1 MAKDSMLSGMANL
14 NPDAA
19 KMSDGKSRVSMKDLA
34 SLLRFTNTS
43 KFSFILL
50 IFAAILSGGLQVVAP
65 AFLGY
70 TIDHMGEAG
79 SIDLSYLG
87 SHALILLGMYL
98 VAALFTWVVSYY
110 ANVVA
115 AKTALEV
122 RRALSQK
129 LTKLPV
135 SFYDTHPQGD
145 TATHFINDADAISEG
160 MLQGLLNFFT
170 VLVTILGTVGFMVFI
185 SWKMT
190 LIILPMAVLM
200 IWSATTIAK
209 KTTKYFKSQ
218 QNLVGSI
225 SGDVEENLYGRK
237 EIKAFGCE
245 DKFLDEFR
253 EKNEQLNKSSVT
265 AQFASSLPN
274 PVTRFVDST
283 SYILIGALGV
293 WIGGLTAGN
302 ITTFILY
309 WKNFSK
315 PINDLTNITTQIMA
329 AFASLTRVFSILDLP
344 EEKEDPEETYELTSS
359 SAKAPVQAAEDR
371 ASSEAAEDRASSEA
385 AEGGSSPAAGE
396 HGGEVLFEHVTFGYT
411 KEKKIFDDFSL
422 RVEPGQKVAII
433 GPTGCGKTTLMN
445 LLMRFYEPDSGR
457 ILIDGKDITE
467 MSRSELRRR
476 FGMVLQETW
485 LLERSIRDNIAYGRP
500 DATEEEIIAAAKAAR
515 AHGFI
520 KRLPEGY
527 DTVPGKDISLSEGQ
541 KQLLCIARVLLMDPS
556 LLILDEATSAV
567 DTLTEKRIVEA
578 FDNMTKGRTGFIIA
592 HRLSTIAGADQV
604 IKLGKKK

>member
-14 NPDAA
+14 SPDAA

-43 KFSFILL
+43 KFSFVLL

-70 TIDHMGEAG
+70 TIDHMGDVG
-79 SIDLSYLG
+79 GVDLSYLG
-87 SHALILLGMYL
+87 THALILLAMYL

-122 RRALSQK
+122 RNALSLK

-245 DKFLDEFR
+245 DKFLDSFR
-253 EKNEQLNKSSVT
+253 EKNEELNKSSVT

-283 SYILIGALGV
+283 AYILIGALGV
-293 WIGGLTAGN
+293 WIGGLSAGN

-329 AFASLTRVFSILDLP
+329 AFASLSRVFKILDLP
-344 EEKEDPEETYELTSS
+344 EESEDPEETAPSVE
-359 SAKAPVQAAEDR
+359 APVSENGDVPMETASGEKSASELNEKK
-371 ASSEAAEDRASSEA
+371 SSE
-385 AEGGSSPAAGE
+385 
-396 HGGEVLFEHVTFGYT
+396 GEVLFEHVTFGYT
-411 KEKKIFDDFSL
+411 ADKKIFDDFSL
-422 RVEPGQKVAII
+422 KVEPGQKVAII

-457 ILIDGKDITE
+457 ILIDGKDIKD

-500 DATEEEIIAAAKAAR
+500 DATDEEVIAAARAAR

-520 KRLPEGY
+520 KRLPDGY
-527 DTVPGKDISLSEGQ
+527 DTIPGKEISLSEGQ
-541 KQLLCIARVLLMDPS
+541 KQLLCIARVLLMDPD

-578 FDNMTKGRTGFIIA
+578 FDNMTSGRTGFIIA

-604 IKLGKKK
+604 ITLGKKK

>member
-344 EEKEDPEETYELTSS
+344 EEKEDPEETSELTSS
-359 SAKAPVQAAEDR
+359 SAKAPVQAAEG
-371 ASSEAAEDRASSEA
+371 RASSEA

>member
-1 MAKDSMLSGMANL
+1 MLSGMGNL
-14 NPDAA
+14 SPDAA
-19 KMSDGKSRVSMKDLA
+19 KMSDGKSRISMKDLTA
-34 SLLRFTNTS
+34 LLRFTGTS
-43 KFSFILL
+43 KISLILL
-50 IFAAILSGGLQVVAP
+50 ILAAVFSGALQVVAP
-65 AFLGY
+65 AFLGT
-70 TIDHMGEAG
+70 TIDNMGETG
-79 SIDLSYLG
+79 NVDLKYLG
-87 SHALILLGMYL
+87 TRASILLGMYL
-98 VAALFTWVVSYY
+98 LAAIFTWVVSYF

-122 RRALSQK
+122 RNALSKK
-129 LTKLPV
+129 LTHLPV
-135 SFYDTHPQGD
+135 SFYDTHAQGD

-160 MLQGLLNFFT
+160 MLQGLLNLFT

-209 KTTKYFKSQ
+209 KTTKYFKKQ

-245 DKFLDEFR
+245 EKFLSSFR
-253 EKNEQLNKSSVT
+253 EKNRELEASSVT

-283 SYILIGALGV
+283 TYVLIGALGV
-293 WIGGLTAGN
+293 WFGGLTAGN

-329 AFASLTRVFSILDLP
+329 AFASLSRVFKILDLP
-344 EEKEDPEETYELTSS
+344 EETPDAGIEADMASGEK
-359 SAKAPVQAAEDR
+359 SASEMNEKK
-371 ASSEAAEDRASSEA
+371 SSE
-385 AEGGSSPAAGE
+385 
-396 HGGEVLFEHVTFGYT
+396 GEVLFEHVTFGYT
-411 KEKKIFDDFSL
+411 SDKKIFDDFSL
-422 RVEPGQKVAII
+422 SVEPGQKVAII

-457 ILIDGKDITE
+457 ILIDGKDIKD
-467 MSRSELRRR
+467 MPRSELRRR

-500 DATEEEIIAAAKAAR
+500 EATDEEVIAAARAAR

-520 KRLPEGY
+520 KRLPDGY
-527 DTVPGKDISLSEGQ
+527 DTIPGKEISLSEGQ
-541 KQLLCIARVLLMDPS
+541 KQLLCIARVLLMDPD

-578 FDNMTKGRTGFIIA
+578 FDNMTSGRTGFIIA

-604 IKLGKKK
+604 ISLGKKK

>member
-344 EEKEDPEETYELTSS
+344 EEKEDPEETSELTSS
-359 SAKAPVQAAEDR
+359 SPKAPAQAAEG
-371 ASSEAAEDRASSEA
+371 RASSEA

>member
-135 SFYDTHPQGD
+135 SFYDSHPQGD

-344 EEKEDPEETYELTSS
+344 EEKEDPEETSELTSS
-359 SAKAPVQAAEDR
+359 SAKAPAQAAEDR
-371 ASSEAAEDRASSEA
+371 TSSEA
-385 AEGGSSPAAGE
+385 AEGGSSPTAGE

-422 RVEPGQKVAII
+422 RVKPGQKVAII

-485 LLERSIRDNIAYGRP
+485 LLERSIRDNISYGRP
-500 DATEEEIIAAAKAAR
+500 DATDEEVIAAAKAAR

-520 KRLPEGY
+520 KRLPDGY

-604 IKLGKKK
+604 ITLGKKK

>member
-344 EEKEDPEETYELTSS
+344 EEKEDPEELSELTSS
-359 SAKAPVQAAEDR
+359 SAKAPSQAAEG
-371 ASSEAAEDRASSEA
+371 RASSEA
-385 AEGGSSPAAGE
+385 AEGGSSPTAGE

-520 KRLPEGY
+520 KRLPDGY

>member
-1 MAKDSMLSGMANL
+1 MLSGMGNL
-14 NPDAA
+14 SPDAA
-19 KMSDGKSRVSMKDLA
+19 KMSDGKNRISLKDLS
-34 SLLRFTNTS
+34 SLLRFTGTS
-43 KFSFILL
+43 KFSLVLL
-50 IFAAILSGGLQVVAP
+50 IMAAVLSGGLQVVAP
-65 AFLGY
+65 AFLGA
-70 TIDHMGEAG
+70 TVDHMGDAG
-79 SIDLSYLG
+79 NVDLSYLTRR
-87 SHALILLGMYL
+87 ALILLGMYL
-98 VAALFTWVVSYY
+98 MAALFTWVVSYF

-122 RRALSQK
+122 RRSLSKK
-129 LTKLPV
+129 LSHLPV

-160 MLQGLLNFFT
+160 MLQGLLNLFT
-170 VLVTILGTVGFMVFI
+170 VLVTILGTVGFMVYI

-190 LIILPMAVLM
+190 IIILPMAVLM

-218 QNLVGSI
+218 QNLVGSL

-237 EIKAFGCE
+237 EIKAFGCQE
-245 DKFLDEFR
+245 KFLSEFR
-253 EKNEQLNKSSVT
+253 EKNDELNKSSVT

-283 SYILIGALGV
+283 TYILIGALGV
-293 WIGGLTAGN
+293 WFGGLSVGN

-315 PINDLTNITTQIMA
+315 PINDLTNITTQVMA
-329 AFASLTRVFSILDLP
+329 AFASLSRVFSILDLP
-344 EEKEDPEETYELTSS
+344 EESEEEKTSS
-359 SAKAPVQAAEDR
+359 DEKSASGVNEKN
-371 ASSEAAEDRASSEA
+371 SSE
-385 AEGGSSPAAGE
+385 
-396 HGGEVLFEHVTFGYT
+396 GEVLFEHLTFGYT
-411 KEKKIFDDFSL
+411 SDKKIFDDFSL
-422 RVEPGQKVAII
+422 TVEPGQKIAII

-457 ILIDGKDITE
+457 ILIDGKDIKD
-467 MSRSELRRR
+467 MPRSELRRR

-500 DATEEEIIAAAKAAR
+500 DATDEEVIAAAKAAR

-520 KRLPEGY
+520 KRLPDGY
-527 DTVPGKDISLSEGQ
+527 DTIPGKEISLSEGQ
-541 KQLLCIARVLLMDPS
+541 KQLLCIARVLLMDPD

-578 FDNMTKGRTGFIIA
+578 FDNMTRGRTGFIIA

-604 IKLGKKK
+604 ISLGKKK

>member
-115 AKTALEV
+115 AKTAMEV

-344 EEKEDPEETYELTSS
+344 EEKEDPEEISAPASS
-359 SAKAPVQAAEDR
+359 SAKAPVQAAEG
-371 ASSEAAEDRASSEA
+371 RASSEA

-467 MSRSELRRR
+467 MSRYELRRR

>member
-1 MAKDSMLSGMANL
+1 MLSGMANL

-19 KMSDGKSRVSMKDLA
+19 KMSDGKSRVSTKDLA

-98 VAALFTWVVSYY
+98 VAALFTWVVSNY

-122 RRALSQK
+122 RRALSLK

-344 EEKEDPEETYELTSS
+344 EEKEDPEETSELTSS

-371 ASSEAAEDRASSEA
+371 TSSEAAV
-385 AEGGSSPAAGE
+385 GGSSPVAGE

-422 RVEPGQKVAII
+422 RVKPGQKVAII

-500 DATEEEIIAAAKAAR
+500 DATDEEVIAAAKAAR

-520 KRLPEGY
+520 KRLPDGY

-604 IKLGKKK
+604 ITLGKKK

>member
-14 NPDAA
+14 SPDVA

-43 KFSFILL
+43 KFSFVLL
-50 IFAAILSGGLQVVAP
+50 ILAAILSGGLQVVAP
-65 AFLGY
+65 AYLGY

-79 SIDLSYLG
+79 AVDLSYLG
-87 SHALILLGMYL
+87 THALILLGMYL
-98 VAALFTWVVSYY
+98 VAALFTWVVSYF

-122 RRALSQK
+122 RRALSLK

-170 VLVTILGTVGFMVFI
+170 VLVTILGTIGFMVYI

-200 IWSATTIAK
+200 VWSATTIAK

-245 DKFLDEFR
+245 DKFLDSFR
-253 EKNEQLNKSSVT
+253 EKNEELNKSSVT

-283 SYILIGALGV
+283 AYILIGALGV
-293 WIGGLTAGN
+293 WIGGLSAGN

-329 AFASLTRVFSILDLP
+329 AFASLSRVFKILDLP
-344 EEKEDPEETYELTSS
+344 EESEDPEESGSGDGETS
-359 SAKAPVQAAEDR
+359 AANR
-371 ASSEAAEDRASSEA
+371 K
-385 AEGGSSPAAGE
+385 PAVR
-396 HGGEVLFEHVTFGYT
+396 GEVLFEHVTFGYT

-422 RVEPGQKVAII
+422 KVEPGQKVAII

-445 LLMRFYEPDSGR
+445 LLMRFYEQDEGR
-457 ILIDGKDITE
+457 ILIDGRDIRE
-467 MSRSELRRR
+467 MPRSELRRM

-500 DATEEEIIAAAKAAR
+500 DATDEEVIAAAKAAR

-520 KRLPEGY
+520 KRLPDGY

-604 IKLGKKK
+604 ITLGKKK

>member
-1 MAKDSMLSGMANL
+1 M
-14 NPDAA
+14 
-19 KMSDGKSRVSMKDLA
+19 
-34 SLLRFTNTS
+34 
-43 KFSFILL
+43 I
-50 IFAAILSGGLQVVAP
+50 
-65 AFLGY
+65 Y
-70 TIDHMGEAG
+70 
-79 SIDLSYLG
+79 
-87 SHALILLGMYL
+87 
-98 VAALFTWVVSYY
+98 
-110 ANVVA
+110 
-115 AKTALEV
+115 
-122 RRALSQK
+122 
-129 LTKLPV
+129 
-135 SFYDTHPQGD
+135 
-145 TATHFINDADAISEG
+145 
-160 MLQGLLNFFT
+160 
-170 VLVTILGTVGFMVFI
+170 I

-245 DKFLDEFR
+245 EKFLGSFR

-283 SYILIGALGV
+283 TYILIGALGV
-293 WIGGLTAGN
+293 WFGGLSVGN

-315 PINDLTNITTQIMA
+315 PINDLTNITTQVMA
-329 AFASLTRVFSILDLP
+329 AFASLSRVFAILDLP
-344 EEKEDPEETYELTSS
+344 EESEDMETAGSGNGKE
-359 SAKAPVQAAEDR
+359 
-371 ASSEAAEDRASSEA
+371 
-385 AEGGSSPAAGE
+385 
-396 HGGEVLFEHVTFGYT
+396 GEVLFEHVTFGYT
-411 KEKKIFDDFSL
+411 KDKKIFDDFSL

-457 ILIDGKDITE
+457 ILIDGQDIRE
-467 MSRSELRRR
+467 ISRADLRRR

-485 LLERSIRDNIAYGRP
+485 LLERSIRDNISYGRP
-500 DATEEEIIAAAKAAR
+500 DATDEEVIAAAKAAR

-520 KRLPEGY
+520 KRLPDGY

-604 IKLGKKK
+604 ITLGKKK

>member
-1 MAKDSMLSGMANL
+1 MLSGMANL

-344 EEKEDPEETYELTSS
+344 EEKEDPEETSELTSS
-359 SAKAPVQAAEDR
+359 SAKAPVQ
-371 ASSEAAEDRASSEA
+371 AAEDRASSEA

-422 RVEPGQKVAII
+422 RVKPGQKVAII

-520 KRLPEGY
+520 KRLPDGY

-604 IKLGKKK
+604 IKLGMKK

>member
-1 MAKDSMLSGMANL
+1 MAKDSMLSGMGNL

-19 KMSDGKSRVSMKDLA
+19 KMSDAKTRVSLKDLTA
-34 SLLRFTNTS
+34 LLRFTGTS
-43 KFSFILL
+43 RFSIVLL
-50 IFAAILSGGLQVVAP
+50 ILAAVLSGGLQVVAP
-65 AFLGY
+65 AFLGA
-70 TIDHMGEAG
+70 TIDNMGEAG
-79 SIDLSYLG
+79 AVDLSYLG
-87 SHALILLGMYL
+87 KRALILLGMYL
-98 VAALFTWVVSYY
+98 LAALFTWVVSYF

-122 RRALSQK
+122 RKALSRK
-129 LTKLPV
+129 LSHLPV
-135 SFYDTHPQGD
+135 SFYDTHAQGD

-160 MLQGLLNFFT
+160 MLQGLLNLFT
-170 VLVTILGTVGFMVFI
+170 VLVTILGTVGFMVYI

-225 SGDVEENLYGRK
+225 SGDVEENLYGRR

-245 DKFLDEFR
+245 DKFLDAFR

-283 SYILIGALGV
+283 TYILIGALGV
-293 WIGGLTAGN
+293 WFGGLSVGN

-315 PINDLTNITTQIMA
+315 PINDLTNITTQVMA

-344 EEKEDPEETYELTSS
+344 EEKD
-359 SAKAPVQAAEDR
+359 
-371 ASSEAAEDRASSEA
+371 
-385 AEGGSSPAAGE
+385 EGAAGTAVAGKE
-396 HGGEVLFEHVTFGYT
+396 TDEADATGKLTAEAGEGEVLFEHVTFGYT
-411 KEKKIFDDFSL
+411 ADKKIFDDFSL

-445 LLMRFYEPDSGR
+445 LLMRFYEPDAGR
-457 ILIDGKDITE
+457 ILIDGRDIRE
-467 MSRSELRRR
+467 MPRSELRRR

-500 DATEEEIIAAAKAAR
+500 EATDEEVIAAAKAAR

-520 KRLPEGY
+520 KRLPDGY

-578 FDNMTKGRTGFIIA
+578 FDNMTRGRTGFIIA

-604 IKLGKKK
+604 IKLGQPKRG

>member
-344 EEKEDPEETYELTSS
+344 EEKEDPEETSELTSS
-359 SAKAPVQAAEDR
+359 SAKAPVQ
-371 ASSEAAEDRASSEA
+371 AAEDRASSEA

-422 RVEPGQKVAII
+422 RVKPGQKVAII

-520 KRLPEGY
+520 KRLPDGY

-604 IKLGKKK
+604 IKLGMKK

>member
-1 MAKDSMLSGMANL
+1 MLSGMGNL
-14 NPDAA
+14 SPDAA
-19 KMSDGKSRVSMKDLA
+19 KMSDGKSRISMKDLTA
-34 SLLRFTNTS
+34 LLRFTGTS
-43 KFSFILL
+43 KISLILL
-50 IFAAILSGGLQVVAP
+50 ILAAIFSGALQVVAP
-65 AFLGY
+65 AFLGT
-70 TIDHMGEAG
+70 TIDNMGETG
-79 SIDLSYLG
+79 NVDLKYLG
-87 SHALILLGMYL
+87 TRASILLGMYL
-98 VAALFTWVVSYY
+98 LAAIFTWVVSYF

-122 RRALSQK
+122 RNALSKK
-129 LTKLPV
+129 LTHLPV
-135 SFYDTHPQGD
+135 SFYDTHAQGD

-160 MLQGLLNFFT
+160 MLQGLLNLFT

-209 KTTKYFKSQ
+209 KTTKYFKKQ

-245 DKFLDEFR
+245 EKFLSSFR
-253 EKNEQLNKSSVT
+253 EKNRELEASSVT

-283 SYILIGALGV
+283 TYVLIGALGV
-293 WIGGLTAGN
+293 WFGGLTAGN

-329 AFASLTRVFSILDLP
+329 AFASLSRVFKILDLP
-344 EEKEDPEETYELTSS
+344 EETPDAGIEADMASGEK
-359 SAKAPVQAAEDR
+359 SASEMNEKK
-371 ASSEAAEDRASSEA
+371 SSE
-385 AEGGSSPAAGE
+385 
-396 HGGEVLFEHVTFGYT
+396 GEVLFEHVTFGYT
-411 KEKKIFDDFSL
+411 SDKKIFDDFSL
-422 RVEPGQKVAII
+422 SVEPGQKVAII

-457 ILIDGKDITE
+457 ILIDGKDIKD
-467 MSRSELRRR
+467 MPRSELRRR

-500 DATEEEIIAAAKAAR
+500 EATDEEVIAAARAAR

-520 KRLPEGY
+520 KRLPDGY
-527 DTVPGKDISLSEGQ
+527 DTIPGKEISLSEGQ
-541 KQLLCIARVLLMDPS
+541 KQLLCIARVLLMDPD

-578 FDNMTKGRTGFIIA
+578 FDNMTSGRTGFIIA

-604 IKLGKKK
+604 ISLEKKK

>member
-1 MAKDSMLSGMANL
+1 MLSGMANL

-344 EEKEDPEETYELTSS
+344 EEKEDPEELSELTSS
-359 SAKAPVQAAEDR
+359 SAKAPAQAAED
-371 ASSEAAEDRASSEA
+371 APSAAENQLSTAVT
-385 AEGGSSPAAGE
+385 E

-520 KRLPEGY
+520 KRLPDGY

>member
-1 MAKDSMLSGMANL
+1 MAKDSMLSGMGNL
-14 NPDAA
+14 SPDAA
-19 KMSDGKSRVSMKDLA
+19 KMSDAKSRVSMKDLA
-34 SLLRFTNTS
+34 ALLRFTGTS
-43 KFSFILL
+43 KFSIVLL
-50 IFAAILSGGLQVVAP
+50 ILAAIFSGGLQVVAP
-65 AFLGY
+65 AFLGN
-70 TIDHMGEAG
+70 TIDNMGEAG
-79 SIDLSYLG
+79 NVDLKYLG
-87 SHALILLGMYL
+87 IHALILLGMYL

-115 AKTALEV
+115 AKTSLEV
-122 RRALSQK
+122 RKALSLK

-145 TATHFINDADAISEG
+145 TATHFINDADAIAEG

-170 VLVTILGTVGFMVFI
+170 VVVTILGTVGFMVFI

-225 SGDVEENLYGRK
+225 SGDVEENLYGRR

-245 DKFLDEFR
+245 EKFLDSFR

-283 SYILIGALGV
+283 AYILIGALGV
-293 WIGGLTAGN
+293 WFGGLTAGN

-329 AFASLTRVFSILDLP
+329 AFASLGRVFAILDLP
-344 EEKEDPEETYELTSS
+344 EETPDAEIEAETASGEKSASELNE
-359 SAKAPVQAAEDR
+359 KK
-371 ASSEAAEDRASSEA
+371 SSE
-385 AEGGSSPAAGE
+385 
-396 HGGEVLFEHVTFGYT
+396 GEVLFEHVTFGYT
-411 KEKKIFDDFSL
+411 SDKKIFDDFSL
-422 RVEPGQKVAII
+422 AVEPGQKIAII

-457 ILIDGKDITE
+457 ILIDGKDIKD
-467 MSRSELRRR
+467 MPRSELRRR

-500 DATEEEIIAAAKAAR
+500 DATDEEVIAAAKAAR

-520 KRLPEGY
+520 KRLPDGY
-527 DTVPGKDISLSEGQ
+527 DTIPGKEISLSEGQ
-541 KQLLCIARVLLMDPS
+541 KQLLCIARVLLMDPD

-578 FDNMTKGRTGFIIA
+578 FDNMTSGRTGFIIA

-604 IKLGKKK
+604 ITLGKKK

>member
-14 NPDAA
+14 APDAA
-19 KMSDGKSRVSMKDLA
+19 KMSDGKSRIAWKDL
-34 SLLRFTNTS
+34 SVLLHFTGTS
-43 KFSFILL
+43 KFAMILL
-50 IFAAILSGGLQVVAP
+50 ILAAIGSGALQVVAP
-65 AFLGY
+65 AFLGA
-70 TIDHMGEAG
+70 TIDNMGEAG
-79 SIDLSYLG
+79 SVDLTYLG
-87 SHALILLGMYL
+87 HRALILLGMYL
-98 VAALFTWVVSYY
+98 AAALFTWVVSYF

-122 RRALSQK
+122 RRSLSAK
-129 LTKLPV
+129 LTRLPV

-145 TATHFINDADAISEG
+145 TATYFINDADAISEG
-160 MLQGLLNFFT
+160 TLQGLLNLFS
-170 VLVTILGTVGFMVFI
+170 VLVTVLGTIAFMSWI

-190 LIILPMAVLM
+190 LIILPMAALM

-209 KTTKYFKSQ
+209 KTKQHFKSQ
-218 QNLVGSI
+218 QSLVAAI

-245 DKFLDEFR
+245 DKFVEAFR
-253 EKNEQLNKSSVT
+253 EKNEQLEKSSV
-265 AQFASSLPN
+265 AAAFASSLPN
-274 PVTRFVDST
+274 PVTRFVDNST
-283 SYILIGALGV
+283 YVLIGALGV
-293 WIGGLTAGN
+293 WFGGLSVGN

-315 PINDLTNITTQIMA
+315 PINDLTNITTQVMA
-329 AFASLTRVFSILDLP
+329 AFASLSRVLAILDLP
-344 EEKEDPEETYELTSS
+344 EEKEDPA
-359 SAKAPVQAAEDR
+359 SAD
-371 ASSEAAEDRASSEA
+371 EANAGQTDMKQ
-385 AEGGSSPAAGE
+385 EGSAGE
-396 HGGEVLFEHVTFGYT
+396 KEGTGEVLFQHVTFGYT
-411 KEKKIFDDFSL
+411 SDKKIFDDFSL
-422 RVEPGQKVAII
+422 DVKPGQKVAII

-445 LLMRFYEPDSGR
+445 LLMRFYEPDSGS
-457 ILIDGKDITE
+457 ILIDGKNICD
-467 MSRSELRRR
+467 MPRSELRSR

-485 LLERSIRDNIAYGRP
+485 LLEASIRDNIAYGRP
-500 DATEEEIIAAAKAAR
+500 DATEEEIIEAAKAAR

-520 KRLPEGY
+520 KRLPNGY
-527 DTVPGKDISLSEGQ
+527 DTIPGKEISLSEGQ

-604 IKLGKKK
+604 IRLGKATQKK

>member
-1 MAKDSMLSGMANL
+1 MAKESMLSGMGNL
-14 NPDAA
+14 SPDAA
-19 KMSDGKSRVSMKDLA
+19 KMSDGKSRISMKDLTA
-34 SLLRFTNTS
+34 LLRFTGTS
-43 KFSFILL
+43 KISLILL
-50 IFAAILSGGLQVVAP
+50 ILAAVFSGALQVVAP
-65 AFLGY
+65 AFLGT
-70 TIDHMGEAG
+70 TIDNMGEAG
-79 SIDLSYLG
+79 NVDLKYLG
-87 SHALILLGMYL
+87 TRASILLGMYL
-98 VAALFTWVVSYY
+98 LAAIFTWVVSYF

-122 RRALSQK
+122 RNALSKK
-129 LTKLPV
+129 LTRLPV
-135 SFYDTHPQGD
+135 SFYDTHAQGD

-160 MLQGLLNFFT
+160 MLQGLLNLFT

-209 KTTKYFKSQ
+209 KTTKYFKKQ

-245 DKFLDEFR
+245 EKFLSSFR
-253 EKNEQLNKSSVT
+253 EKNRELEASSVT

-283 SYILIGALGV
+283 TYVLIGALGV
-293 WIGGLTAGN
+293 WFGGLTAGN

-329 AFASLTRVFSILDLP
+329 AFASLSRVFKILDLP
-344 EEKEDPEETYELTSS
+344 EETPDAGSEAETASGEK
-359 SAKAPVQAAEDR
+359 SANEMNEKK
-371 ASSEAAEDRASSEA
+371 SSE
-385 AEGGSSPAAGE
+385 
-396 HGGEVLFEHVTFGYT
+396 GEVLFEHVTFGYT
-411 KEKKIFDDFSL
+411 SDKKIFDDFSL
-422 RVEPGQKVAII
+422 SVEPGQKVAII

-457 ILIDGKDITE
+457 ILIDGKDIKD
-467 MSRSELRRR
+467 MPRSELRRR

-500 DATEEEIIAAAKAAR
+500 EATDEEVIAAARAAR

-520 KRLPEGY
+520 KRLPDGY
-527 DTVPGKDISLSEGQ
+527 DTIPGKEISLSEGQ
-541 KQLLCIARVLLMDPS
+541 KQLLCIARVLLMDPD

-578 FDNMTKGRTGFIIA
+578 FDNMTSGRTGFIIA

-604 IKLGKKK
+604 ISLGKKK

>member
-14 NPDAA
+14 SPDAA

-43 KFSFILL
+43 KFSFVLL

-70 TIDHMGEAG
+70 TIDHMGDVG
-79 SIDLSYLG
+79 GVDLSYLG
-87 SHALILLGMYL
+87 THALILLAMYL

-122 RRALSQK
+122 RNALSLK

-245 DKFLDEFR
+245 DKFLDSFR
-253 EKNEQLNKSSVT
+253 EKNEELNKSSVT

-283 SYILIGALGV
+283 AYILIGALGV
-293 WIGGLTAGN
+293 WIGGLSAGN

-329 AFASLTRVFSILDLP
+329 AFASLSRVFKILDLP
-344 EEKEDPEETYELTSS
+344 EESEDPEETAPSVE
-359 SAKAPVQAAEDR
+359 APVSENGDVPMETASGEKSASELNEKK
-371 ASSEAAEDRASSEA
+371 SSE
-385 AEGGSSPAAGE
+385 
-396 HGGEVLFEHVTFGYT
+396 GEVLFEHVTFGYT
-411 KEKKIFDDFSL
+411 ADKKIFDDFSL
-422 RVEPGQKVAII
+422 KVEPGQKVAII

-457 ILIDGKDITE
+457 ILIDGKDIKD
-467 MSRSELRRR
+467 MPRSELRRR

-500 DATEEEIIAAAKAAR
+500 DATDEEVIAAARAAR

-520 KRLPEGY
+520 KRLPDGY
-527 DTVPGKDISLSEGQ
+527 DTIPGKEISLSEGQ
-541 KQLLCIARVLLMDPS
+541 KQLLCIARVLLMDPD

-578 FDNMTKGRTGFIIA
+578 FDNMTSGRTGFIIA

-604 IKLGKKK
+604 ITLGKKK

>member
-253 EKNEQLNKSSVT
+253 ENNEQLNKSSVT

-344 EEKEDPEETYELTSS
+344 VEKEDPEELSAPASS
-359 SAKAPVQAAEDR
+359 SPKAPAQAAEDR
-371 ASSEAAEDRASSEA
+371 TSSEA

-422 RVEPGQKVAII
+422 RVKPGQKVAII

-520 KRLPEGY
+520 KRLPDGY

-604 IKLGKKK
+604 IKLGMKK

>member
-1 MAKDSMLSGMANL
+1 MLSGMGNL

-19 KMSDGKSRVSMKDLA
+19 KMSSGKNRISLKDLGA
-34 SLLRFTNTS
+34 LLRFTGTS
-43 KFSFILL
+43 KFSLLLL
-50 IFAAILSGGLQVVAP
+50 IFAAIVSGGLQVVAP
-65 AFLGY
+65 ALLGDTIDNMGDVGAVDLSFLG
-70 TIDHMGEAG
+70 TR
-79 SIDLSYLG
+79 
-87 SHALILLGMYL
+87 ALILLGMYL
-98 VAALFTWVVSYY
+98 VAALFTWVVSFF
-110 ANVVA
+110 ANIVA

-122 RRALSQK
+122 RKALSLK
-129 LTKLPV
+129 LTRLPI
-135 SFYDTHPQGD
+135 SFYDTHPQGE
-145 TATHFINDADAISEG
+145 TSAYFINDADAISEG

-170 VLVTILGTVGFMVFI
+170 VLVTIMGTVGFMVFI

-209 KTTKYFKSQ
+209 KTTKYFKKQ
-218 QNLVGSI
+218 QNLVAEI

-245 DKFLDEFR
+245 EKFLGSFR
-253 EKNEQLNKSSVT
+253 EKNEELNASSVT

-283 SYILIGALGV
+283 TYILIGALGV
-293 WIGGLTAGN
+293 WFGGLTVGN
-302 ITTFILY
+302 IATFFLF

-329 AFASLTRVFSILDLP
+329 AFASLTRVFTILDLP
-344 EEKEDPEETYELTSS
+344 EESEEKACEDT
-359 SAKAPVQAAEDR
+359 AEQ
-371 ASSEAAEDRASSEA
+371 EP
-385 AEGGSSPAAGE
+385 GGK
-396 HGGEVLFEHVTFGYT
+396 GEVLFEHVNFGYT

-422 RVEPGQKVAII
+422 KVEPGQKVAII

-445 LLMRFYEPDSGR
+445 LLMRFYEQDSGR
-457 ILIDGKDITE
+457 IVIDGKDIRE
-467 MSRSELRRR
+467 IPRAKLRRM

-485 LLERSIRDNIAYGRP
+485 LLEASIRDNIAYGKP
-500 DATEEEIIAAAKAAR
+500 DATEEEIVKAAQAAR

-520 KRLPEGY
+520 MRLPNGY
-527 DTVPGKDISLSEGQ
+527 DTVLGQELSLSEGQ

-578 FDNMTKGRTGFIIA
+578 FENMTKGRTGFIIA

-604 IKLGKKK
+604 IKLGAPAPSTAKSTNLKPNGDTI

>member
-344 EEKEDPEETYELTSS
+344 EEKEDPEETSELTSS
-359 SAKAPVQAAEDR
+359 SPKAPAQ
-371 ASSEAAEDRASSEA
+371 AAEDRASSEA

-467 MSRSELRRR
+467 MSRYELRRR

>member
-1 MAKDSMLSGMANL
+1 MLSGMGNL
-14 NPDAA
+14 SPDAA
-19 KMSDGKSRVSMKDLA
+19 KMSDAKSRVSMKDLA
-34 SLLRFTNTS
+34 ALLRFTGTS
-43 KFSFILL
+43 KFSIVLL
-50 IFAAILSGGLQVVAP
+50 ILAAILSGGLQVVAP
-65 AFLGY
+65 AFLGS
-70 TIDHMGEAG
+70 TIDNMGEAG
-79 SIDLSYLG
+79 NVDLKYLG
-87 SHALILLGMYL
+87 IRASILLGMYL
-98 VAALFTWVVSYY
+98 IAAVFTWVVSYF

-122 RRALSQK
+122 RKALSKK
-129 LTKLPV
+129 LTRLPV

-170 VLVTILGTVGFMVFI
+170 VMVTILGTVGFMVFI

-190 LIILPMAVLM
+190 LIILPMAFLM

-209 KTTKYFKSQ
+209 TTTKYFKSQ

-245 DKFLDEFR
+245 DKFLDSFR

-283 SYILIGALGV
+283 TYILIGALGV
-293 WIGGLTAGN
+293 WFGGLTAGN

-315 PINDLTNITTQIMA
+315 PINDLTNITTQVMA
-329 AFASLTRVFSILDLP
+329 AFASLSRVFKILDLP
-344 EEKEDPEETYELTSS
+344 EESEDP
-359 SAKAPVQAAEDR
+359 AAEGTT
-371 ASSEAAEDRASSEA
+371 ASSEKATSELN
-385 AEGGSSPAAGE
+385 EKHSGE
-396 HGGEVLFEHVTFGYT
+396 GEVLFEHVTFGYT
-411 KEKKIFDDFSL
+411 SDKKIFDDFSL

-445 LLMRFYEPDSGR
+445 LLMRFYEADGGR
-457 ILIDGKDITE
+457 ILIDGKDIRE
-467 MSRSELRRR
+467 IPRSELRRR

-485 LLERSIRDNIAYGRP
+485 LLERSIRENIAYGRP
-500 DATEEEIIAAAKAAR
+500 DATDEEVIAAAKAAR

-520 KRLPEGY
+520 KRRPDGY
-527 DTVPGKDISLSEGQ
+527 DTIPGKEISLSEGQ
-541 KQLLCIARVLLMDPS
+541 KQLLCIARVLLMDPD

-578 FDNMTKGRTGFIIA
+578 FDNMTRGRTGFIIA

-604 IKLGKKK
+604 ISLGAAKTK

>member
-344 EEKEDPEETYELTSS
+344 EENEDPEETSELTSS

-371 ASSEAAEDRASSEA
+371 TSSEA
-385 AEGGSSPAAGE
+385 AEGGSPPAEGE

-422 RVEPGQKVAII
+422 RVQPGQKVAII

-520 KRLPEGY
+520 KRLPDGY

>member
-344 EEKEDPEETYELTSS
+344 EEKEDPEELSELTSS
-359 SAKAPVQAAEDR
+359 SAKAPVQAAEG
-371 ASSEAAEDRASSEA
+371 RASSEA

-422 RVEPGQKVAII
+422 RVKPGQKVAII

-520 KRLPEGY
+520 KRLPDGY

-604 IKLGKKK
+604 IKLGMKK

>member
-1 MAKDSMLSGMANL
+1 MAKDSMLSGMGNL
-14 NPDAA
+14 SPDAA
-19 KMSDGKSRVSMKDLA
+19 KMSDAKSRVSMKDLA
-34 SLLRFTNTS
+34 ALLRFTGTS
-43 KFSFILL
+43 KFSIVLL
-50 IFAAILSGGLQVVAP
+50 ILAAIFSGGLQVVAP
-65 AFLGY
+65 AFLGN
-70 TIDHMGEAG
+70 TIDNMGEAG
-79 SIDLSYLG
+79 NVDLKYLG
-87 SHALILLGMYL
+87 IHALILLGMYL

-115 AKTALEV
+115 AKTSLEV
-122 RRALSQK
+122 RKALSLK

-145 TATHFINDADAISEG
+145 TATHFINDADAIAEG

-170 VLVTILGTVGFMVFI
+170 VVVTILGTVGFMVFI

-225 SGDVEENLYGRK
+225 SGDVEENLYGRR

-245 DKFLDEFR
+245 EKFLDSFR

-283 SYILIGALGV
+283 AYILIGALGV
-293 WIGGLTAGN
+293 WFGGLTAGN

-329 AFASLTRVFSILDLP
+329 AFASLGRVFAILDLP
-344 EEKEDPEETYELTSS
+344 EETPDAEIEAETGSGEKSASELNE
-359 SAKAPVQAAEDR
+359 KK
-371 ASSEAAEDRASSEA
+371 SSE
-385 AEGGSSPAAGE
+385 
-396 HGGEVLFEHVTFGYT
+396 GEVLFEHVTFGYT
-411 KEKKIFDDFSL
+411 SDKKIFDDFSL
-422 RVEPGQKVAII
+422 AVEPGQKIAII

-457 ILIDGKDITE
+457 ILIDGKDIKD
-467 MSRSELRRR
+467 MPRSELRRR

-500 DATEEEIIAAAKAAR
+500 DATDEEVIAAAKAAR

-520 KRLPEGY
+520 KRLPDGY
-527 DTVPGKDISLSEGQ
+527 DTIPGKEISLSEGQ
-541 KQLLCIARVLLMDPS
+541 KQLLCIARVLLMDPD

-578 FDNMTKGRTGFIIA
+578 FDNMTSGRTGFIIA

-604 IKLGKKK
+604 ITLGKKK

>member
-1 MAKDSMLSGMANL
+1 MAKDSMLSGMGNL
-14 NPDAA
+14 SPDAA
-19 KMSDGKSRVSMKDLA
+19 KMSDAKTRVSLKDLTA
-34 SLLRFTNTS
+34 LLQFTGTS
-43 KFSFILL
+43 KFSLVLL
-50 IFAAILSGGLQVVAP
+50 ILAAILSGGLQVVAP
-65 AFLGY
+65 AFLGA
-70 TIDHMGEAG
+70 TIDNMGEAG
-79 SIDLSYLG
+79 NVDLTYLG
-87 SHALILLGMYL
+87 TRALILLGMYL
-98 VAALFTWVVSYY
+98 LAALFTWVVTYF

-122 RRALSQK
+122 RRSLSHK
-129 LTKLPV
+129 LSHLPV

-160 MLQGLLNFFT
+160 MLQGLLNLFT

-218 QNLVGSI
+218 QNLVGSL

-245 DKFLDEFR
+245 EKFLSAFR
-253 EKNEQLNKSSVT
+253 EKNEELNKSSVT

-283 SYILIGALGV
+283 TYILIGALGV
-293 WIGGLTAGN
+293 WFGGLTVGN

-315 PINDLTNITTQIMA
+315 PINDLTNITTQVMA
-329 AFASLTRVFSILDLP
+329 AFASLSRVFAILDLP
-344 EEKEDPEETYELTSS
+344 EEKEVEEA
-359 SAKAPVQAAEDR
+359 SAKALSP
-371 ASSEAAEDRASSEA
+371 
-385 AEGGSSPAAGE
+385 EGHVVSDETGKVR
-396 HGGEVLFEHVTFGYT
+396 GEVLFEHVTFGYT

-422 RVEPGQKVAII
+422 KVEPGQKVAII

-445 LLMRFYEPDSGR
+445 LLMRFYESDEGR
-457 ILIDGKDITE
+457 ILIDGKDIRE
-467 MSRSELRRR
+467 MPRSELRRM

-500 DATEEEIIAAAKAAR
+500 DATDEEVIAAAKAAR

-520 KRLPEGY
+520 KRLPDGY

-578 FDNMTKGRTGFIIA
+578 FDNMTRGRTGFIIA

-604 IKLGKKK
+604 IKLGQPKK

>member
-1 MAKDSMLSGMANL
+1 MAKDSMLSGMGNL
-14 NPDAA
+14 SPDAA
-19 KMSDGKSRVSMKDLA
+19 KMSDAKSRVSMKDLA
-34 SLLRFTNTS
+34 ALLRFTGTS
-43 KFSFILL
+43 KFSIVLL
-50 IFAAILSGGLQVVAP
+50 ILAAILSGGLQVVAP
-65 AFLGY
+65 AFLGA
-70 TIDHMGEAG
+70 TIDNMGEAG
-79 SIDLSYLG
+79 NVDLKYLG
-87 SHALILLGMYL
+87 IRASILLGMYL
-98 VAALFTWVVSYY
+98 VAAVFTWVVSYF

-122 RRALSQK
+122 RKALSKK
-129 LTKLPV
+129 LTRLPV

-170 VLVTILGTVGFMVFI
+170 VMVTILGTVGFMVFI

-190 LIILPMAVLM
+190 LIILPMAFLM

-209 KTTKYFKSQ
+209 TTTKYFKSQ

-245 DKFLDEFR
+245 DKFLDSFR

-283 SYILIGALGV
+283 TYILIGALGV
-293 WIGGLTAGN
+293 WFGGLTAGN

-315 PINDLTNITTQIMA
+315 PINDLTNITTQVMA
-329 AFASLTRVFSILDLP
+329 AFASLSRVFKILDLP
-344 EEKEDPEETYELTSS
+344 EESEDP
-359 SAKAPVQAAEDR
+359 AAEGTT
-371 ASSEAAEDRASSEA
+371 ASSEKATSELN
-385 AEGGSSPAAGE
+385 EKHSGE
-396 HGGEVLFEHVTFGYT
+396 GEVLFEHVTFGYT
-411 KEKKIFDDFSL
+411 SDKKIFDDFSL

-445 LLMRFYEPDSGR
+445 LLMRFYEADGGR
-457 ILIDGKDITE
+457 ILIDGKDIRE
-467 MSRSELRRR
+467 IPRSELRRR

-485 LLERSIRDNIAYGRP
+485 LLERSIRENIAYGRP
-500 DATEEEIIAAAKAAR
+500 DATDEEVIAAAKAAR

-520 KRLPEGY
+520 KRLPDGY
-527 DTVPGKDISLSEGQ
+527 DTIPGKEISLSEGQ
-541 KQLLCIARVLLMDPS
+541 KQLLCIARVLLMDPD

-578 FDNMTKGRTGFIIA
+578 FDNMTRGRTGFIIA

-604 IKLGKKK
+604 ISLGAAKTK

>member
-1 MAKDSMLSGMANL
+1 MAKESMLSGMGNL
-14 NPDAA
+14 SPDAA
-19 KMSDGKSRVSMKDLA
+19 KMSDGKSRISMKDLTA
-34 SLLRFTNTS
+34 LLRFTGTS
-43 KFSFILL
+43 KISLILL
-50 IFAAILSGGLQVVAP
+50 ILAAVFSGALQVVAP
-65 AFLGY
+65 AFLGT
-70 TIDHMGEAG
+70 TIDNMGEAG
-79 SIDLSYLG
+79 NVDLKYLG
-87 SHALILLGMYL
+87 TRASILLGMYL
-98 VAALFTWVVSYY
+98 LAAIFTWVVSYF

-122 RRALSQK
+122 RNALSKK
-129 LTKLPV
+129 LTRLPV
-135 SFYDTHPQGD
+135 SFYDTHAQGD

-160 MLQGLLNFFT
+160 MLQGLLNLFT

-209 KTTKYFKSQ
+209 KTTKYFKKQ

-245 DKFLDEFR
+245 EKFLSSFR
-253 EKNEQLNKSSVT
+253 EKNRELEASSVT

-283 SYILIGALGV
+283 TYVLIGALGV
-293 WIGGLTAGN
+293 WFGGLTAGN

-329 AFASLTRVFSILDLP
+329 AFASLSRVFKILDLP
-344 EEKEDPEETYELTSS
+344 EETPDAEIEVETASGEK
-359 SAKAPVQAAEDR
+359 SANEMNEKK
-371 ASSEAAEDRASSEA
+371 SSE
-385 AEGGSSPAAGE
+385 
-396 HGGEVLFEHVTFGYT
+396 GEVLFEHVTFGYT
-411 KEKKIFDDFSL
+411 SDKKIFDDFSL
-422 RVEPGQKVAII
+422 SVEPGQKVAII

-457 ILIDGKDITE
+457 ILIDGKDIKD
-467 MSRSELRRR
+467 MPRSELRRR

-500 DATEEEIIAAAKAAR
+500 EATDEEVIAAARAAR

-520 KRLPEGY
+520 KRLPDGY
-527 DTVPGKDISLSEGQ
+527 DTIPGKEISLSEGQ
-541 KQLLCIARVLLMDPS
+541 KQLLCIARVLLMDPD

-578 FDNMTKGRTGFIIA
+578 FDNMTSGRTGFIIA

-604 IKLGKKK
+604 ISLGKKK

>member
-1 MAKDSMLSGMANL
+1 MLSGMANL

-19 KMSDGKSRVSMKDLA
+19 KMSDGKSRVSTKDLA

-122 RRALSQK
+122 RRALSLK

-344 EEKEDPEETYELTSS
+344 EEKEDPEETSELTSS

-371 ASSEAAEDRASSEA
+371 TSSEAAV
-385 AEGGSSPAAGE
+385 GGSSPVAGE

-422 RVEPGQKVAII
+422 RVKPGQKVAII

-500 DATEEEIIAAAKAAR
+500 DATDEEVIAAAKAAR

-520 KRLPEGY
+520 KRLPDGY

-604 IKLGKKK
+604 ITLGKKK

>member
-1 MAKDSMLSGMANL
+1 MLSGMGNL
-14 NPDAA
+14 SPDAA
-19 KMSDGKSRVSMKDLA
+19 KMSDGKSRISLKDLS
-34 SLLRFTNTS
+34 SLLRFTGTS
-43 KFSFILL
+43 KFSLLLL
-50 IFAAILSGGLQVVAP
+50 ILAAILSGGLQVVAP
-65 AFLGY
+65 TFLGA
-70 TIDHMGEAG
+70 TVDHMGDVG
-79 SIDLSYLG
+79 NVDLSYLG
-87 SHALILLGMYL
+87 KRSLILLGMYL
-98 VAALFTWVVSYY
+98 LAALFTWVVSYF

-122 RRALSQK
+122 RRSLSRK
-129 LTKLPV
+129 LSHLPV

-160 MLQGLLNFFT
+160 MLQGLLNLFT
-170 VLVTILGTVGFMVFI
+170 VLVTILGTVGFMVYI

-190 LIILPMAVLM
+190 IIILPMAVLM

-218 QNLVGSI
+218 QNLVGSL

-237 EIKAFGCE
+237 EIKAFGCQE
-245 DKFLDEFR
+245 KFLSEFR
-253 EKNEQLNKSSVT
+253 EKNDELNRSSVT

-283 SYILIGALGV
+283 TYILIGALGV
-293 WIGGLTAGN
+293 WFGGLTAGN
-302 ITTFILY
+302 IMTFILY

-315 PINDLTNITTQIMA
+315 PINDLTNITTQVMA
-329 AFASLTRVFSILDLP
+329 AFASLSRVFSILDLP
-344 EEKEDPEETYELTSS
+344 EEEEVVEEETKEE
-359 SAKAPVQAAEDR
+359 KVR
-371 ASSEAAEDRASSEA
+371 
-385 AEGGSSPAAGE
+385 
-396 HGGEVLFEHVTFGYT
+396 GEVIFEHVTFGYT
-411 KEKKIFDDFSL
+411 EEKKIFDDFSL
-422 RVEPGQKVAII
+422 KVEPGQKVAII

-445 LLMRFYEPDSGR
+445 LLMRFYEQGSGR
-457 ILIDGKDITE
+457 ILIDGQDISKI
-467 MSRSELRRR
+467 SRSRLRSM

-500 DATEEEIIAAAKAAR
+500 DATEEEVIAAAKAAR

-520 KRLPEGY
+520 KRLPDGY
-527 DTVPGKDISLSEGQ
+527 DTVPGKEISLSEGQ

-578 FDNMTKGRTGFIIA
+578 FDAMTKGRTGFIIA

-604 IKLGKKK
+604 IKLGQAKQS